1 MIEISGLKY
10 SIFKK
15 NDLEN
20 LIRLIEVIRAAMFI
34 PLLHIIVLIFYLFK
48 LFLSLV
54 TMLAIILLDGYPQL
68 ISTHKFAKKNYYN

>member
-20 LIRLIEVIRAAMFI
+20 LIRLIEVIRAPMFI

-54 TMLAIILLDGYPQL
+54 NMLAIILLDGYPQL
-68 ISTHKFAKKNYYN
+68 ISTQINCDNI